1 MKLLSLLPF
10 CLLIASGCSSE
21 DASSPE
27 GPSPDAASVDGSLT
41 DSSSDGAMT
50 DAPPDSNL
58 TSDGSVLPDSTA
70 DSVVAADAASDS
82 PDPSKPRFFRADS
95 LWNTPVSN
103 EPVQWYDIPAIR
115 SGCWY
120 VNYQAYS
127 NPVVLGA
134 DSDPVVVVPAPA
146 SWGWP
151 ATELKIHVPSGVTGA
166 TGTDGSLVVISD
178 NVAYDFW
185 QFVRTSETTAT
196 VVAWAQ
202 ANIIT
207 GTGWA
212 DPNAGKAAGIR
223 AGGSAGLAGEIY
235 GNELTEG
242 IHHALGIAAVI
253 EISGLGGEHR
263 PPAVSGDGP
272 MEGLR
277 LGIPPS
283 TPKPAGLSVQGSHF
297 WDALVTYGGW
307 LADRAYGSCPILFN
321 ADPRSVPQADV
332 DALHGDIDKIRDHV
346 RIIDY
351 AYPYNP

>member
-1 MKLLSLLPF
+1 MELRSLFPL
-10 CLLIASGCSSE
+10 CLLLAAGCSSE
-21 DASSPE
+21 DSSASP
-27 GPSPDAASVDGSLT
+27 GGQSPDGSTVD
-41 DSSSDGAMT
+41 AF
-50 DAPPDSNL
+50 
-58 TSDGSVLPDSTA
+58 LPDSSTI
-70 DSVVAADAASDS
+70 DSAKVDGPAGTDSAVPAAKSHDASSAIDAAPDS
-82 PDPSKPRFFRADS
+82 PDPLKPRFFRADS
-95 LWNTPVSN
+95 LWNTPISN
-103 EPVQWYDIPAIR
+103 EPVQWYDIPEIR

-120 VNYQAYS
+120 VNYHAYS

-134 DSDPVVVVPAPA
+134 DTDPVVVIPAPS

-151 ATELKIHVPSGVTGA
+151 ATELKIRVPSGVTGA

-178 NVAYDFW
+178 NAAYDFW

-196 VVAWAQ
+196 VSAWAQ

-212 DPNAGKAAGIR
+212 DPNSKEAAGIR

-242 IHHALGIAAVI
+242 IPHALGIAAVI
-253 EISGLGGEHR
+253 ELSGLGGEHR

-283 TPKPAGLSVQGSHF
+283 TPKPAGLSVQGSNA
-297 WDALVTYGGW
+297 WDALVKYGAW
-307 LADRAYGSCPILFN
+307 LADRAYGACPILFN

-332 DALHGDIDKIRDHV
+332 DALHGDINTIREHV